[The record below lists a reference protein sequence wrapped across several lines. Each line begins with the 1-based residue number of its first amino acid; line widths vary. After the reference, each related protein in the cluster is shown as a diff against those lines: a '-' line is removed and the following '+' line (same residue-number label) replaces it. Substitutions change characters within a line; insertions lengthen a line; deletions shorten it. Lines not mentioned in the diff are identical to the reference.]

1 MVSVTAALK
10 IFEKV
15 HNEDLNWLFFPSLPP
30 SGCENT
36 MTILDVF
43 TGGKEVER
51 EKSIDRKQHQILSYA
66 INDKYPMTESQIK
79 KILCYQHFFSYF

>member
-1 MVSVTAALK
+1 MVSVTAALR

-15 HNEDLNWLFFPSLPP
+15 HNEDLIWLFFPSLPP
-30 SGCENT
+30 SGCEN
-36 MTILDVF
+36 IVLLDVF

-51 EKSIDRKQHQILSYA
+51 EKSIDRKQHQILTYA